1 MENSKSHET
10 TLAIINGFT
19 AMCLGALFAYNLDR
33 GLIWFGIPPGLWEDT
48 FMMLTYL
55 VTGLFSMK
63 IINQASVGIVDASA
77 ADTNTPDGALCETV
91 KI

>member
-1 MENSKSHET
+1 MKHSKSHET
-10 TLAIINGFT
+10 TLSVINGFT

-48 FMMLTYL
+48 FMMLAYL

-63 IINQASVGIVDASA
+63 IINQASVGIVDTPA
-77 ADTNTPDGALCETV
+77 ADINTPDVALCKTV